1 MTQNQSRG
9 RLSKSNRMKSK
20 EGMTTRKLQKENN
33 RRRIKK
39 IRKELRIK
47 RNSSTISN
55 ANRWYFEMSTKKRLT
70 PEKIL
75 RKEKKVLQAT
85 IVREKRNKRS
95 KAVRSG
101 SSTKDQGWKIKV
113 EIEMIANSRITKR
126 RTKKVVANV
135 SIWKIQ
141 QKQELEGEK
150 GGLMNNQQP
159 KSSFSN
165 PKRGKQ
171 NRHSATFKRE
181 AKRMHKI
188 EEMQTLSYLKI
199 KLQMKRSSKAWKET
213 RWKANDNK
221 KIRIK
226 EGMEM
231 SWGIVKNIIPISV
244 WCHWL

>member
-1 MTQNQSRG
+1 M
-9 RLSKSNRMKSK
+9 
-20 EGMTTRKLQKENN
+20 
-33 RRRIKK
+33 I
-39 IRKELRIK
+39 
-47 RNSSTISN
+47 
-55 ANRWYFEMSTKKRLT
+55 F
-70 PEKIL
+70 

-85 IVREKRNKRS
+85 IVREKRNKTS

-113 EIEMIANSRITKR
+113 QIEMIANSRITKR

-199 KLQMKRSSKAWKET
+199 KQQMKRSSKAWKET

-231 SWGIVKNIIPISV
+231 SWGYCKEYNIYLCLMPLIVDRNSICVVFGNSNAIIFWQLHHVISV
-244 WCHWL
+244 ESVKVLG